1 MKRVLGSIRRADE
14 RYHMIED
21 GDRIC
26 IGVSGGKDSL
36 LLMEAL
42 KLYQNFSRTKFEVC
56 AVSLDLGIVEQDW
69 ESIKA
74 FAARIGID
82 YTALKTDIGEVVY
95 DKQTACSSISIPAQE
110 RNTADLL
117 GERQKETLGSN
128 WVYAEDMLPRP
139 KMNGLENSGMAV
151 LYATPVILA
160 DGDNLNSVTKD
171 FRVSLGND
179 QNTKVA
185 WKASRGLVE
194 ILTDGTA
201 RIKGG
206 GTEILTASYKNVSR
220 DIQIVIKG
228 TDSIDDINVGSEE
241 GDNLWRNLNGQVVA
255 TPTHGIY
262 IRNGKKIIVR

>member
-82 YTALKTDIGEVVY
+82 YTVLKTDIGEVVFH
-95 DKQTACSSISIPAQE
+95 IRQE
-110 RNTADLL
+110 KNPCALCAKLRRGALNNAARDRGCNKVALGHNREDVLETFLMSMLYEGRINTFGPLTYLSRAD
-117 GERQKETLGSN
+117 
-128 WVYAEDMLPRP
+128 V
-139 KMNGLENSGMAV
+139 
-151 LYATPVILA
+151 
-160 DGDNLNSVTKD
+160 
-171 FRVSLGND
+171 VSLY
-179 QNTKVA
+179 
-185 WKASRGLVE
+185 RGFSAL
-194 ILTDGTA
+194 GA
-201 RIKGG
+201 GC
-206 GTEILTASYKNVSR
+206 
-220 DIQIVIKG
+220 
-228 TDSIDDINVGSEE
+228 GSE
-241 GDNLWRNLNGQVVA
+241 NHYHGQKQCSNSLGPSFLHVCSPFFVLLERLTSRTNRGRPCSGFRPA
-255 TPTHGIY
+255 VPCSYHSP
-262 IRNGKKIIVR
+262 R

>member
-1 MKRVLGSIRRADE
+1 M
-14 RYHMIED
+14 
-21 GDRIC
+21 RIAGTIGNPMWNDKVHRIANFGMLSNENFSGC
-26 IGVSGGKDSL
+26 IGN
-36 LLMEAL
+36 A
-42 KLYQNFSRTKFEVC
+42 NP
-56 AVSLDLGIVEQDW
+56 
-69 ESIKA
+69 
-74 FAARIGID
+74 
-82 YTALKTDIGEVVY
+82 TDIGEVVY

-139 KMNGLENSGMAV
+139 KMNGLENSDMAV

-185 WKASRGLVE
+185 WKGSRGLVE

>member
-1 MKRVLGSIRRADE
+1 MHVFDRVYTFSYLSQKQFPYFNTLI
-14 RYHMIED
+14 IPF
-21 GDRIC
+21 
-26 IGVSGGKDSL
+26 KDPHP
-36 LLMEAL
+36 
-42 KLYQNFSRTKFEVC
+42 
-56 AVSLDLGIVEQDW
+56 
-69 ESIKA
+69 
-74 FAARIGID
+74 
-82 YTALKTDIGEVVY
+82 Y
-95 DKQTACSSISIPAQE
+95 DKCKT
-110 RNTADLL
+110 
-117 GERQKETLGSN
+117 
-128 WVYAEDMLPRP
+128 
-139 KMNGLENSGMAV
+139 
-151 LYATPVILA
+151 
-160 DGDNLNSVTKD
+160 
-171 FRVSLGND
+171 
-179 QNTKVA
+179 TKVA